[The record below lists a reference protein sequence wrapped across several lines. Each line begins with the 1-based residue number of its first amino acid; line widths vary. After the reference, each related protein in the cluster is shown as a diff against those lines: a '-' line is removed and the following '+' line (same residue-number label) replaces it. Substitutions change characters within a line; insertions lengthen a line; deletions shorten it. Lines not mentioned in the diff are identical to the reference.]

1 MDQLRKDI
9 QTWVGNNLKVKVNT
23 ELKTDST
30 EEYKVLSD
38 NNFTD
43 EDKSKLEGIAEGA
56 GVNVQSDWN
65 ATSGDAFIKNKP
77 AIPSLEGY
85 ATETWVNSQGF
96 KTTDNSTTESGH
108 YTPTTEDVNKKQSAG
123 SGKYI
128 SAVKLDSKKH
138 IVGIETGSLPTF
150 TEQYTGTITSVT
162 AGNGLTGGATSGNAT
177 LNVGAGA
184 GISAG
189 NDTIAVDIKDT
200 TKNSKAAV
208 KGGNSDKLYA
218 VELDSNGKLAVS
230 VPWTATTFEGNDELE
245 ALLEPFALKTDLDNY
260 KTKQSAIS
268 DPSVTNETST
278 TFISSISQDANGI
291 ITATKKKLPTYTN
304 VTESTVSGW
313 GFTKNTGTYSKPTGG
328 IPKTDLASA
337 VQTSLG
343 KADTALQSY
352 TEQYKGTV
360 TGIKMNGSSKGT
372 SGVVDLG
379 TVITGSDIYVLT
391 CTDSQFS
398 SGWTSNATEYNAIS
412 NAKIVLLDRSSDR
425 FCSTNIYKGEDKII
439 LDFYNIVSIPDK
451 GFTLT
456 IHKSGYAVTRTR
468 KYNIYPTA
476 LSWNDGD
483 TLGPTGTMT
492 LNGADD
498 IVFPQIPS
506 ASSTT
511 SGVIT
516 TAEQTFAGN
525 KTFNGIVTGTQG
537 FFDTSDARLK
547 NFGEDLKIDF
557 DILCK
562 IPKKYF
568 TWKDDH
574 NNKLQIGTSAQEI
587 QKFYPELVNDE
598 NGVLSVAYDKLSVIA
613 LSAIDE
619 LYKKNQELEM
629 RLCKIE
635 EKLKYGE

>member
-1 MDQLRKDI
+1 MATMNIIQAMNRLRSDI
-9 QTWVGNNLKVKVNT
+9 QTWVANNLRVKVNA

-43 EDKSKLEGIAEGA
+43 ADKNRLDSAITEHQDISGKQDKLIGIGT
-56 GVNVQSDWN
+56 GQN
-65 ATSGDAFIKNKP
+65 IKTINGQN
-77 AIPSLEGY
+77 LL
-85 ATETWVNSQGF
+85 
-96 KTTDNSTTESGH
+96 
-108 YTPTTEDVNKKQSAG
+108 G
-123 SGKYI
+123 SGNI
-128 SAVKLDSKKH
+128 VITSEAGGITSESDPIFSASAAA
-138 IVGIETGSLPTF
+138 
-150 TEQYTGTITSVT
+150 TITST
-162 AGNGLTGGATSGNAT
+162 N
-177 LNVGAGA
+177 
-184 GISAG
+184 I
-189 NDTIAVDIKDT
+189 T
-200 TKNSKAAV
+200 T
-208 KGGNSDKLYA
+208 
-218 VELDSNGKLAVS
+218 
-230 VPWTATTFEGNDELE
+230 WTN
-245 ALLEPFALKTDLDNY
+245 K
-260 KTKQSAIS
+260 
-268 DPSVTNETST
+268 
-278 TFISSISQDANGI
+278 
-291 ITATKKKLPTYTN
+291 
-304 VTESTVSGW
+304 
-313 GFTKNTGTYSKPTGG
+313 YSKPTGG

-343 KADTALQSY
+343 KADTALQS
-352 TEQYKGTV
+352 EQYKGTV
-360 TGIKMNGSSKGT
+360 TGINMNGSSKGT

-379 TVITGSDIYVLT
+379 TVITGSDIYVLS
-391 CTDSQFS
+391 CTGEQFA

-412 NAKIVLLDRSSDR
+412 NAKIVLLDRDSDL
-425 FCSTNIYKGEDKII
+425 FCSTNIYKGEDRII
-439 LDFYNIVSIPDK
+439 LDFYNITSDSDK

-476 LSWNDGD
+476 LSWINGN
-483 TLGPTGTMT
+483 TSGPTGTIT
-492 LNGADD
+492 LHGASE
-498 IVFPQIPS
+498 IAFPQIPS

-525 KTFNGIVTGTQG
+525 KTFSGIVTGTQG

-547 NFGEDLKIDF
+547 NFGEDLKVDF

-568 TWKDDH
+568 TWKDDY

-587 QKFYPELVNDE
+587 QKIYPELVNDE
-598 NGVLSVAYDKLSVIA
+598 NGVLSVAYDKLSIIA

-635 EKLKYGE
+635 EMLKYGE